1 MPSLFSET
9 DQETTKSTRTDERA
23 KKSEKCR
30 VGINEKWIDMNLRE
44 NRR

>member
-9 DQETTKSTRTDERA
+9 DQKMTKSTRADNRA

-30 VGINEKWIDMNLRE
+30 SGTNEKMD
-44 NRR
+44 

>member
-1 MPSLFSET
+1 MPSLFCETDSET
-9 DQETTKSTRTDERA
+9 IKVTRVDYRA

>member
-9 DQETTKSTRTDERA
+9 DQETTKGACADDRA

-30 VGINEKWIDMNLRE
+30 VGINEKMD
-44 NRR
+44 